1 MSTPETAD
9 TPYEPKDPHTVNT
22 PPHSVDTPQ
31 ATVADLVEHWNGV
44 REHGPLAPATAAT
57 YLGSI
62 ARILQR
68 QGITADT
75 HLADLDLEALGEK
88 FAAANP
94 ELKPITLANYTN
106 NLRSAISG
114 YHARHHPAPAS
125 ITPFALPAAQQ
136 SAHPGAPAKTPANAL
151 RAGELDG
158 TLASLPAFLALAGRR
173 GLLEQRTAQVYAATT
188 RTILATQPDLAARQ
202 VADLDPTAITATHAT
217 SHPALTDSTLNTFH
231 TQLTHAVTAYLAY
244 LQDPATP
251 EPEQIP
257 EPGIPARVHLPRGR
271 VVSLAAP
278 ADLTAAEARAAA
290 AVLRL
295 HHPGMFTDDQ
305 PTPASE
311 APGADGWTLVF
322 WPEDNPD
329 KPESAHI
336 TGLTF
341 RAALADYS
349 RARHQRLAHL
359 TDDEAINAW
368 FATDVF
374 FVHVIEGHHQARDAG
389 TLL

>member
-1 MSTPETAD
+1 MNTR
-9 TPYEPKDPHTVNT
+9 PH
-22 PPHSVDTPQ
+22 PDDAHQPS
-31 ATVADLVEHWNGV
+31 TVADLVEHWNGV

-62 ARILQR
+62 ARILGR

-75 HLADLDLEALGEK
+75 RLDDLDLEALGEK

-94 ELKPITLANYTN
+94 DLKPITLANYTN

-125 ITPFALPAAQQ
+125 TTPFTPPTASEP
-136 SAHPGAPAKTPANAL
+136 AHPATSANTPATAP
-151 RAGELDG
+151 RTADLDG
-158 TLASLPAFLALAGRR
+158 TLASLPAFLVLAGRR
-173 GLLEQRTAQVYAATT
+173 GLLERRTAQVYAATA

-202 VADLDPTAITATHAT
+202 VADLDPAAITATFA
-217 SHPALTDSTLNTFH
+217 SKHPALTDSALETFH
-231 TQLTHAVTAYLAY
+231 TQLAHAVTAYLAY
-244 LQDPATP
+244 QHDPAAP
-251 EPEQIP
+251 EPDSIP
-257 EPGIPARVHLPRGR
+257 GHCIPARVQLPRGR

-278 ADLTAAEARAAA
+278 ADMTDAEARAAA

-295 HHPGMFTDDQ
+295 HHPGIFTPDQ
-305 PTPASE
+305 TGTAPTTTPE
-311 APGADGWTLVF
+311 APDSDGWTLVF

-329 KPESAHI
+329 EPESAHI
-336 TGLTF
+336 TGPTF
-341 RAALADYS
+341 RAALADYT
-349 RARHQRLAHL
+349 RARHQHL
-359 TDDEAINAW
+359 THLPDDDAINAW

-374 FVHVIEGHHQARDAG
+374 FVHVIDGHHQARDAG

>member
-1 MSTPETAD
+1 MNTPESAD
-9 TPYEPKDPHTVNT
+9 TPPEPKDPHTVNT
-22 PPHSVDTPQ
+22 PPHPADTHH

-94 ELKPITLANYTN
+94 DLKPITLANYTN

-125 ITPFALPAAQQ
+125 TTPFTPPTATQPAHPAA
-136 SAHPGAPAKTPANAL
+136 PANTPATAP
-151 RAGELDG
+151 RAGDLNG
-158 TLASLPAFLALAGRR
+158 TLATLPAFLALAGRR
-173 GLLEQRTAQVYAATT
+173 GLLEQRTAQVYAATAH
-188 RTILATQPDLAARQ
+188 TILATQPDLAAGQ
-202 VADLDPTAITATHAT
+202 VADLDPAAITATHAS

-244 LQDPATP
+244 LQDPAAP
-251 EPEQIP
+251 EPEPIP
-257 EPGIPARVHLPRGR
+257 EPGEPAQVHLPRGR

-278 ADLTAAEARAAA
+278 ADMTDTEARAAA

-295 HHPGMFTDDQ
+295 HHPGMFTSDH
-305 PTPASE
+305 PTPAPE
-311 APGADGWTLVF
+311 TPGTDGWTLVF

-329 KPESAHI
+329 EPESAHI
-336 TGLTF
+336 TGPTF
-341 RAALADYS
+341 RAALADYI
-349 RARHQRLAHL
+349 RTRHQHLAHL
-359 TDDEAINAW
+359 PDDDAINAW

-374 FVHVIEGHHQARDAG
+374 FVHVIDGQHQARDAG